1 MSDETIQSE
10 EYTPAQLKKIEAYK
24 KKQARALKKKA
35 FIDKYFY
42 YDVTVDLSENQ
53 DGSQTRVIR
62 KKKPIALIASLV
74 VVVGLLIACL
84 FTIDYKTFD
93 GFKWDQLGA
102 IFVKM
107 FNPLPNSLKTW
118 DAYWNYMWG
127 TAIKDIWVTNE
138 MCFLGT
144 VIGCIISIPVYYLCA
159 QNINRNR
166 FVRGPVRIFNDLL
179 RTIPQLV
186 LALILRL
193 FFGASLVTGVI
204 SIVIFTLGIMY
215 QMMYE
220 YVETVEMSPFEA
232 IRSNGGGTVQCIL
245 LGIHPQVQPM
255 FFANVLYTFEINIRA
270 SVILGYVGAGGYG
283 YALKNNYSAGYYD
296 KIGAMMIPL
305 FVEVILLQI
314 ISNMLGRKSR

>member
-1 MSDETIQSE
+1 MNNSPIPSE
-10 EYTPAQLKKIEAYK
+10 EYTPAQLKKIESYK
-24 KKQARALKKKA
+24 KKQERAAKKKA

-42 YDVTVDLSENQ
+42 YDVSVDLSLEQ
-53 DGSQTRVIR
+53 DGSQIKVVR
-62 KKKPIALIASLV
+62 KKKPFTLIVSLV
-74 VVVGLLIACL
+74 AVLGLLLACL
-84 FTIDYKTFD
+84 LTIDFNTFN

-118 DAYWNYMWG
+118 DAYWDYMWG
-127 TAIKDIWVTNE
+127 TALRDIWSTNE

-144 VIGCIISIPVYYLCA
+144 IIGGIISVPIYYLCA
-159 QNINRNR
+159 QNINKNR
-166 FVRGPVRIFNDLL
+166 FLRAPIRLFNDVL

-193 FFGASLVTGVI
+193 FFGASLVTGIV

-232 IRSNGGGTVQCIL
+232 IRSNGGDTVQCVL
-245 LGIHPQVQPM
+245 LGVHPQVQPM
-255 FFANVLYTFEINIRA
+255 FLANLLYTFEINIRA

-283 YALKNNYSAGYYD
+283 FALKNNYSAGYYD

-305 FVEVILLQI
+305 FIEVILLQV
-314 ISNMLGRKSR
+314 ISNTLGRKSR

>member
-1 MSDETIQSE
+1 MSDSIHEK
-10 EYTPAQLKKIEAYK
+10 YTPEEQRKINAYK
-24 KKQARALKKKA
+24 RKQERILKKKA
-35 FIDKYFY
+35 FLDKYFY
-42 YDVTVDLSENQ
+42 YDVTIDLSENK
-53 DGSQTRVIR
+53 DGSQIRTIR
-62 KKKPIALIASLV
+62 KKKPIALVASLIV
-74 VVVGLLIACL
+74 VLGLLVACF
-84 FTIDYKTFD
+84 FTIDFETFNN

-107 FNPLPNSLKTW
+107 FTPLPNSLKTW
-118 DAYWNYMWG
+118 DSYWNYMWG

-144 VIGCIISIPVYYLCA
+144 IIGCFVSIPVYYLCA
-159 QNINRNR
+159 QNITRNR
-166 FVRGPVRIFNDLL
+166 FIRTPVKVFNDIL
-179 RTIPQLV
+179 RTVPQLV

-193 FFGASLVTGVI
+193 FFGASLVTGII
-204 SIVIFTLGIMY
+204 SIAIFTLGIMY

-232 IRSNGGGTVQCIL
+232 IRSNGGGTIQCVG

-283 YALKNNYSAGYYD
+283 YALKNNYASGYYD

-305 FVEVILLQI
+305 FVEVIILQI
-314 ISNMLGRKSR
+314 ISNIVGRRSR

>member
-1 MSDETIQSE
+1 MDATNHSE
-10 EYTPAQLKKIEAYK
+10 EYTPEQLKKIEAYK
-24 KKQARALKKKA
+24 KKQARALKKKE
-35 FIDKYFY
+35 FVDKYFY
-42 YDVTVDLSENQ
+42 YDVTVDLSEAQ
-53 DGSQTRVIR
+53 DGSCTRIIR
-62 KKKPIALIASLV
+62 KKKSIALIVSLAAV
-74 VVVGLLIACL
+74 VLLLIGCL
-84 FTIDYKTFD
+84 FTIDYKTFS

-107 FNPLPNSLKTW
+107 FSPLPNSLKTW
-118 DAYWNYMWG
+118 DAYWDYMWG
-127 TAIKDIWVTNE
+127 TAIKDIWTTNE

-144 VIGCIISIPVYYLCA
+144 IIGCVLSVPIYYLCA
-159 QNINRNR
+159 QNINKNR
-166 FVRGPVRIFNDLL
+166 VLRGTVRTINDIL
-179 RTIPQLV
+179 RTVPQLV
-186 LALILRL
+186 MALILRL
-193 FFGASLVTGVI
+193 FFGASLVTGVL
-204 SIVIFTLGIMY
+204 SIAIFTLGIMY

-232 IRSNGGGTVQCIL
+232 IRSNGGGTIQCIL

-283 YALKNNYSAGYYD
+283 YALKNNYASGYYD

-305 FVEVILLQI
+305 FIEVIFLQI

>member
-1 MSDETIQSE
+1 MDATNHSE
-10 EYTPAQLKKIEAYK
+10 EYTPEQLKKIEAYK
-24 KKQARALKKKA
+24 KKQARALKKKE
-35 FIDKYFY
+35 FVDKYFY
-42 YDVTVDLSENQ
+42 YDVTVDLSEAQ
-53 DGSQTRVIR
+53 DGSCTRIIR
-62 KKKPIALIASLV
+62 KKKPIALIVSLAAV
-74 VVVGLLIACL
+74 VLLLIGCL
-84 FTIDYKTFD
+84 FTIDYKTFS

-107 FNPLPNSLKTW
+107 FSPLPNSLKTW
-118 DAYWNYMWG
+118 DAYWDYMWG
-127 TAIKDIWVTNE
+127 TAIKDIWTTNE

-144 VIGCIISIPVYYLCA
+144 IIGCVLSVPIYYLCA
-159 QNINRNR
+159 QNINKNR
-166 FVRGPVRIFNDLL
+166 VLRGTVRTINDIL
-179 RTIPQLV
+179 RTVPQLV
-186 LALILRL
+186 MALILRL
-193 FFGASLVTGVI
+193 FFGASLVTGVL
-204 SIVIFTLGIMY
+204 SIAIFTLGIMY

-232 IRSNGGGTVQCIL
+232 IRSNGGGTIQCIL

-283 YALKNNYSAGYYD
+283 YALKNNYASGYYD

-305 FVEVILLQI
+305 FIEVIFLQI

>member
-1 MSDETIQSE
+1 MSNQLPSE
-10 EYTPAQLKKIEAYK
+10 KYAASERK
-24 KKQARALKKKA
+24 KKESNRKKQERMAKKKA

-42 YDVTVDLSENQ
+42 RDVTLDLSSKQ
-53 DGSQTRVIR
+53 DGSELKVVR
-62 KKKPIALIASLV
+62 KRRPIALIASLV
-74 VVVGLLIACL
+74 VVLGLFVGCL
-84 FTIDYKTFD
+84 FTIDFNTFN
-93 GFKWDQLGA
+93 GFKWDQLGT

-107 FNPLPNSLKTW
+107 FNPLPHSLKTW
-118 DAYWNYMWG
+118 DAYWDYMWG
-127 TAIKDIWVTNE
+127 TAVKDIWSTNE

-144 VIGCIISIPVYYLCA
+144 VIGGVISIPVYYLCA

-166 FVRGPVRIFNDLL
+166 FLRTPIRLFNDAL

-193 FFGASLVTGVI
+193 FFGASFVTGIV

-232 IRSNGGGTVQCIL
+232 IRSNGGNTLQCVV
-245 LGIHPQVQPM
+245 LGVHPQVQPM
-255 FFANVLYTFEINIRA
+255 FLANLLYTFEINIRA

-283 YALKNNYSAGYYD
+283 FALKNNYGAGYYD

-305 FVEVILLQI
+305 FIEVILLQI
-314 ISNMLGRKSR
+314 VSNALGRKSR

>member
-1 MSDETIQSE
+1 MSNQLPSE
-10 EYTPAQLKKIEAYK
+10 EYAAAEQKKIESYR
-24 KKQARALKKKA
+24 KKQKRMAKKKA

-42 YDVTVDLSENQ
+42 RDVTVDLSLDQ
-53 DGSQTRVIR
+53 DGSAMRAIR
-62 KKKPIALIASLV
+62 KKKPIVLFVSLFV
-74 VVVGLLIACL
+74 VIGLLFACF
-84 FTIDYKTFD
+84 FTIDFGTFN

-102 IFVKM
+102 IFQKM

-127 TAIKDIWVTNE
+127 TAIKDIWSTNE

-144 VIGCIISIPVYYLCA
+144 IIGGIISVPVYYLCA

-166 FVRGPVRIFNDLL
+166 FVRTPIRLFNDIL

-193 FFGASLVTGVI
+193 FFGASLVTGIV

-232 IRSNGGGTVQCIL
+232 IRSNGGNTLQCVV
-245 LGIHPQVQPM
+245 LGVHPEVQPM
-255 FFANVLYTFEINIRA
+255 FLANLLYTFEINIRA

-283 YALKNNYSAGYYD
+283 FALKNNYGAGYYD

-305 FVEVILLQI
+305 FVEVILLQL
-314 ISNMLGRKSR
+314 ISNALGRKSR

>member
-1 MSDETIQSE
+1 MSATNHSE
-10 EYTPAQLKKIEAYK
+10 EYTPEQLKKIEAYK
-24 KKQARALKKKA
+24 RREIRALKKKA
-35 FIDKYFY
+35 FIDKHFY
-42 YDVTVDLSENQ
+42 YDVTVDLSEAH
-53 DGSQTRVIR
+53 DGSCTRTIR
-62 KKKPIALIASLV
+62 KKKPIALIVSLV
-74 VVVGLLIACL
+74 AVVLLFVGCL
-84 FTIDYKTFD
+84 FTIDYKTFS

-102 IFVKM
+102 IFSKM
-107 FNPLPNSLKTW
+107 FSPLPNSLKTW

-127 TAIKDIWVTNE
+127 TAIKDVWTTNE

-144 VIGCIISIPVYYLCA
+144 VIGCLLSIPVYYLCA
-159 QNINRNR
+159 QNINKSRVLR
-166 FVRGPVRIFNDLL
+166 GTVRTINDIL
-179 RTIPQLV
+179 RTVPQLV
-186 LALILRL
+186 MALILRL
-193 FFGASLVTGVI
+193 FFGASLVTGVLSI
-204 SIVIFTLGIMY
+204 SIFTLGIMY

-232 IRSNGGGTVQCIL
+232 IRSNGGGTIQCIL

-283 YALKNNYSAGYYD
+283 YALKNNYAAGYYD

-305 FVEVILLQI
+305 FIEVIFLQI

>member
-1 MSDETIQSE
+1 MDATNHSE
-10 EYTPAQLKKIEAYK
+10 EYTPEQLKKIEAYK
-24 KKQARALKKKA
+24 KKQARALKKKE
-35 FIDKYFY
+35 FVDKYFY
-42 YDVTVDLSENQ
+42 YDVTVDLSETQ
-53 DGSQTRVIR
+53 DGSCTRIIR
-62 KKKPIALIASLV
+62 KKKPIALIVSLAAV
-74 VVVGLLIACL
+74 VLLLIGCL
-84 FTIDYKTFD
+84 FTIDYKTFS

-107 FNPLPNSLKTW
+107 FSPLPNSLKTW
-118 DAYWNYMWG
+118 DAYWDYMRG

-144 VIGCIISIPVYYLCA
+144 IIGCVLSVPIYYLCA
-159 QNINRNR
+159 QNINKNR
-166 FVRGPVRIFNDLL
+166 VLRGTVRTINDIL
-179 RTIPQLV
+179 RTVPQLV
-186 LALILRL
+186 MALILRL
-193 FFGASLVTGVI
+193 FFGASLVTGVL
-204 SIVIFTLGIMY
+204 SIAIFTLGIMY

-232 IRSNGGGTVQCIL
+232 IRSNGGGTIQCIL

-283 YALKNNYSAGYYD
+283 YALKNNYASGYYD

-305 FVEVILLQI
+305 FIEVIFLQI